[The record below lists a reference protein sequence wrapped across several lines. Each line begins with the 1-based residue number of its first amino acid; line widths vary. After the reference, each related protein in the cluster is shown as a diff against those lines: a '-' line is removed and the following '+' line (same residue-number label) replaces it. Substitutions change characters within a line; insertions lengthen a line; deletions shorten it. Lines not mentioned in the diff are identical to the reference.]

1 MQTSVNEIYDA
12 LIFKGLIPLCLVMR
26 EKAGDKQ
33 APLGAWLLLV
43 VVVAV
48 LSPNS
53 PGVSS

>member
-33 APLGAWLLLV
+33 APLGAWFLLV
-43 VVVAV
+43 VAAAV
-48 LSPNS
+48 LSPDN